1 MKSDSFVVVLITS
14 VEQYHLFVQLDEDL
28 RGNQVIPR
36 EITQG
41 SLILAADF
49 IVLPL
54 QWSFL
59 GSLLSGRIAWEYR
72 IGPSLDRLL
81 RWA

>member
-54 QWSFL
+54 Q
-59 GSLLSGRIAWEYR
+59 
-72 IGPSLDRLL
+72 
-81 RWA
+81 